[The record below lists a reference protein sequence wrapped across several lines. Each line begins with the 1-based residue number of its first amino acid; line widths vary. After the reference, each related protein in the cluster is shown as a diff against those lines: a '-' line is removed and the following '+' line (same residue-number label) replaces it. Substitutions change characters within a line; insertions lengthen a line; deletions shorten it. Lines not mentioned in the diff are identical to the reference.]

1 MKKLSIIFLSVSM
14 LSSLAFADNQDRVV
28 ATYKG
33 GEIKESQ
40 IMKEFKPQL
49 NLPSGETIKNF
60 DDFSPQDQDKL
71 IRIYVNNMLLKQE
84 VEKSNITSSKEFQAK
99 LENAKMQ
106 LAQQE
111 LLANYVKSNIT
122 GKMFDDEYNK
132 YVDSLK
138 NKEQIKVAHILVKSQ
153 KEANDIKNK
162 LSKGGNFAKLA
173 EESSLDKAS
182 ASNGGVIGYILLNQ
196 PGQLV
201 LPEFEKKAF
210 SLKVNEVSTPVKTN
224 FGWHIIKVL
233 EKKPIPVP
241 TKEEAKAT
249 INNILA
255 SELLKKYISDLE
267 AKADLKI
274 MLPTKEENTE
284 AKK

>member
-14 LSSLAFADNQDRVV
+14 LSSIAFADQDKVV

-33 GEIKESQ
+33 GEVKESQ

-49 NLPSGETIKNF
+49 NLQSGETVKNF
-60 DDFSPQDQDKL
+60 DDFPPQDQKNL
-71 IRIYVNNMLLKQE
+71 IEFYVRSLLLKEE
-84 VEKSNITSSKEFQAK
+84 VAKSNITSSKEFQEK
-99 LENAKMQ
+99 LENAKNQ

-122 GKMFDDEYNK
+122 DKMVDEEYNK
-132 YVDSLK
+132 YVGSLK
-138 NKEQIKVAHILVKSQ
+138 GKEQLKVAHILVKSQ
-153 KEANDIKNK
+153 KEANDIKTK
-162 LSKGGNFAKLA
+162 LSKGGNFTKLA

-182 ASNGGVIGYILLNQ
+182 AANGGVIGYILLNQ

-201 LPEFEKKAF
+201 PEFEKKAF
-210 SLKVNEVSTPVKTN
+210 SLKVNEVSTPVKTD

-233 EKKPIPVP
+233 EKKPVPIP

-249 INNILA
+249 IDSILA
-255 SELLKKYISDLE
+255 SEILKKYITDLE

-274 MLPTKEENTE
+274 MLPNKEEAT
-284 AKK
+284 K

>member
-49 NLPSGETIKNF
+49 NLPSGETINNF
-60 DDFSPQDQDKL
+60 DDFPPQDQDKL

-84 VEKSNITSSKEFQAK
+84 VEKSNITSSKEFQEK
-99 LENAKMQ
+99 LENAKIQ
-106 LAQQE
+106 LSQQE

-132 YVDSLK
+132 YVNSLK
-138 NKEQIKVAHILVKSQ
+138 DKEQIKVAHILVKSQ
-153 KEANDIKNK
+153 KKANDIKTK

-182 ASNGGVIGYILLNQ
+182 ATNGGVIGYILLNQ

-201 LPEFEKKAF
+201 PEFEKKAF
-210 SLKVNEVSTPVKTN
+210 SLKVNEISTPVKTN

-249 INNILA
+249 IDNILA
-255 SELLKKYISDLE
+255 QELLKKYISDLE

-274 MLPTKEENTE
+274 MLPAKEEKTE